1 MNLNVRSQNCHFPF
15 KSLPTLV
22 IHHIAQYL
30 NLRDRQNMA
39 QVDKY
44 LRKVFNS
51 PCVWKDVKIR
61 IPDRKPD
68 PQALEILRVRRVT
81 DLYVYNIR
89 FELQSTTLQH
99 RLERLSLNET
109 RSATLEVLSKAASS
123 GHLCNLKS
131 LAFGCLDGNIGRKSR
146 VTFLSLFKSLPMM
159 EEVSF
164 GYDSSFIA
172 RQEICVPLTDEVSRI
187 CDQ

>member
-1 MNLNVRSQNCHFPF
+1 MNLNFRSQNCHFPF

-30 NLRDRQNMA
+30 NRRDRQNMA

-51 PCVWKDVKIR
+51 PRLWKDVKIR
-61 IPDRKPD
+61 IPDRKTD
-68 PQALEILRVRRVT
+68 PRALEILRVRGVT
-81 DLYVYNIR
+81 DLDVCNIN

-99 RLERLSLNET
+99 RLERLSLYVT
-109 RSATLEVLSKAASS
+109 RPAILEVLSKAASS

-131 LAFGCLDGNIGRKSR
+131 LAFGYLDGNIGCRSR

-159 EEVSF
+159 EEVKF
-164 GYDSSFIA
+164 GHGFIA
-172 RQEICVPLTDEVSRI
+172 RHEICVPLTDEVSS